1 MKKKMLFIIPIS
13 IIIVACTVV
22 GILYFATDLFKPTS
36 KLFWKYFS
44 QNSSM
49 INNLS
54 KDKLFM
60 QSEFK
65 KNNSYITNGELSLLV
80 KQGENSSK
88 QLNLTTIA
96 KHNSNNDRTFAEA
109 TLKNGDLNIFNVSY
123 ANNGDI
129 YAIKCDEVTP
139 NYVGIQNKELKKM
152 AVNYGLNYADI
163 IPNEISFSA
172 YTNRLNLTEEQ
183 NKYISNTYFPILTDK
198 ISENNY
204 TKSKE
209 KIEIDGTVYDANAY
223 NVKISGEDAKQIIID
238 ILNMIKTD
246 EEMINI
252 ITNYIDTTNFGTK
265 VDEMISKIEKNDIN
279 DDIDIKVY
287 EAKGNTIKTL
297 LSISE
302 IAEIILER
310 NNNKIKLTVNLNDEF
325 IGTNNKDDSD
335 NEIIDLNEYE
345 LNKEELNTKIVFTK
359 EKSDNKEIYKANI
372 IPNINNEEN
381 NIYLEAQFSNIQNN
395 SFNNLYILTINKNE
409 EEKEKS
415 TTITYKTNTTKTN
428 EVGEIVE
435 LTNENTIIAN
445 NYDKN
450 QFKPFINSWIQIFKD
465 KLKEKLET
473 IGFEY

>member
-36 KLFWKYFS
+36 KLFWKYFL
-44 QNSSM
+44 QNSSV

-96 KHNSNNDRTFAEA
+96 RYDSDKDRTFAEA

-123 ANNGDI
+123 ANNANI

-163 IPNEISFSA
+163 IPNEIDFNA
-172 YTNRLNLTEEQ
+172 YTNLLNLTEEQ
-183 NKYISNTYFPILTDK
+183 NNYISNTYFPILTNK

-209 KIEIDGTVYDANAY
+209 KLEIAGTAYDTNAY

-252 ITNYIDTTNFGTK
+252 ITNYIDTTNFSTK
-265 VDEMISKIEKNDIN
+265 VDEMIRKIEKTDIN
-279 DDIDIKVY
+279 EDIDIKVY
-287 EAKGNTIKTL
+287 ESKGTTIKTL
-297 LSISE
+297 LSISK
-302 IAEIILER
+302 IAEIVLER
-310 NNNKIKLTVNLNDEF
+310 NNNKNQLTVNLNDEV
-325 IGTNNKDDSD
+325 ISANNKDNSD

-345 LNKEELNTKIVFTK
+345 LNKKELNTKIVFTK

-415 TTITYKTNTTKTN
+415 TTITYKTNTAKTN

-445 NYDKN
+445 SYDKN

-473 IGFEY
+473 LGFEY